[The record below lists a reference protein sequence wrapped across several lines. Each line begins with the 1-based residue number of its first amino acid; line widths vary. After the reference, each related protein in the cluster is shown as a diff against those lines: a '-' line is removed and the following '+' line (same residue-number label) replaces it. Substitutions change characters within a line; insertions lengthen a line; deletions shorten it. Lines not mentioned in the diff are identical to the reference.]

1 MIIRPIKE
9 GENLY
14 LYDFTKK
21 AFSTAFVSDGNEQDY
36 ASSVRKNSNYI
47 KELEYVAE
55 ENGEIVGDVMLSK
68 FKVDGLNALLLNI
81 VCVDINFRNRGLGAS
96 LIGVALSKAIE
107 LGYDSVFLAGDPKF
121 YSRLG
126 FKPTVDFG
134 LKNINNFDDR
144 YILCKEL
151 KPGALENNSGTFD
164 FAI

>member
-9 GENLY
+9 NESIQ
-14 LYDFTKK
+14 LYDFIKT
-21 AFSTAFVSDGNEQDY
+21 AFSTAYVSDGNEQDY
-36 ASSVRKNSNYI
+36 ASDVRKSPLYL

-55 ENGEIVGDVMLSK
+55 ENGVIVGDVVLSK

-81 VCVDINFRNRGLGAS
+81 VCVDVNFRNRGLGSS
-96 LIGVALSKAIE
+96 LVGVALFKAAE
-107 LGYDSVFLAGDPKF
+107 LGYDSVFLAGDPKL

-126 FKPTVDFG
+126 FKPTIEYN
-134 LKNINNFDDR
+134 LKNINGYDDR

-151 KPGALENNSGTFD
+151 KQGALDKVSGNFD